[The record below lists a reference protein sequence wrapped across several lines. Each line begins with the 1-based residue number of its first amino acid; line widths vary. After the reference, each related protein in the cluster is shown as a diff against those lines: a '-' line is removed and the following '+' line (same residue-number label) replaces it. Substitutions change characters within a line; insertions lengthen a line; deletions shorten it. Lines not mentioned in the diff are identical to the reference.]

1 MNKKRKK
8 PYKRE
13 KAIDKDKYFIAFVIV
28 LILLIINLFTLA
40 YYKNKEKQETIEYQ
54 KRQEEKLKSLEAK
67 EKKKR
72 DETKNDTD
80 IIFLG
85 DSLTDY
91 YDLDKY
97 YDIKL
102 INSGVAGWTTDQIID
117 NLDKLVY
124 AYNPTK
130 VILLIGT
137 NDLNQEKDSDY
148 IVNNIGKIVD
158 EIKQKYPEVKMY
170 IESLY
175 PINNTDNEKINH
187 TAVGIR
193 KNSDIKE
200 INRKLEEYCKKN
212 KYTYINMYD
221 ELTDKEGNLNLKYTK
236 EGLHMSDEG
245 YKVVTKKLKKYLL

>member
-40 YYKNKEKQETIEYQ
+40 YYKNKEKQEKIESQ
-54 KRQEEKLKSLEAK
+54 KRQEEKLKALETK
-67 EKKKR
+67 EKNR
-72 DETKNDTD
+72 YTD
-80 IIFLG
+80 IVFLG

-97 YDIKL
+97 YDTKIV
-102 INSGVAGWTTDQIID
+102 NSGVEGWTTDDILN
-117 NLDKLVY
+117 NLDEKVFKYYPKKLV
-124 AYNPTK
+124 
-130 VILLIGT
+130 LLIGT
-137 NDLNQEKDSDY
+137 NDLRDEKDTKY
-148 IVNNIGKIVD
+148 IIENIKKIVE
-158 EIKQKYPEVKMY
+158 EIKKKRPYTKIY

>member
-1 MNKKRKK
+1 MNKKRQK

-40 YYKNKEKQETIEYQ
+40 YYKNKEKQEKIEYQ
-54 KRQEEKLKSLEAK
+54 KRQEEKLKALETK
-67 EKKKR
+67 EKNKY
-72 DETKNDTD
+72 TD
-80 IIFLG
+80 IVFLG

-102 INSGVAGWTTDQIID
+102 INSGVAGWTTDQIMD